1 MVLQPDSAKSIQS
14 SAIDSDLPCREC
26 GYNLRGLTVSGA
38 CPECGHAIADS
49 TRRNLLRDSDPAY
62 AANLRAAAMLM
73 IVGLILSVFASAV
86 IPPTI
91 VIEYLDD
98 SSRVLAFLVIVGA
111 IFVMSAG
118 LWKLTSTDRAVF
130 EDRRHERIRRLVR
143 VTVVIGNVTQ
153 LFGLAILSS
162 VDDGSGLPPSTFE
175 LLPLWMLILANA
187 ITLITCV
194 FATFEHLRMLSRR
207 IPDQVLARRFE
218 LIRWGFGIPFS
229 IMTVAAAGE
238 LLLQISTSA
247 GVIDDP
253 VIRANTD
260 FWMMTALAGLF
271 YIAALVRL
279 WRGAV
284 ASTKPLQTA
293 I

>member
-1 MVLQPDSAKSIQS
+1 MVLQLDSAKPIQS
-14 SAIDSDLPCREC
+14 STIDSDLPCREC
-26 GYNLRGLTVSGA
+26 GYNLRGLMGSGA
-38 CPECGHAIADS
+38 CPECGHAIAES
-49 TRRNLLRDSDPAY
+49 ARRNLLRDSDPTY
-62 AANLRAAAMLM
+62 ATNLRAAAMVM

-98 SSRVLAFLVIVGA
+98 SSRILAFLVIVGA

-118 LWKLTSTDRAVF
+118 LWKLTSTDWAVF
-130 EDRRHERIRRLVR
+130 EDRRHERLRRLVR

-218 LIRWGFGIPFS
+218 LLRWGFGIPFS
-229 IMTVAAAGE
+229 VLVLAAAGE

-247 GVIDDP
+247 GVIDDR
-253 VIRANTD
+253 VIAANTVVWVIAG
-260 FWMMTALAGLF
+260 FAGLF
-271 YIAALVRL
+271 YIAALARL

-284 ASTKPLQTA
+284 TSIRSATV
-293 I
+293 